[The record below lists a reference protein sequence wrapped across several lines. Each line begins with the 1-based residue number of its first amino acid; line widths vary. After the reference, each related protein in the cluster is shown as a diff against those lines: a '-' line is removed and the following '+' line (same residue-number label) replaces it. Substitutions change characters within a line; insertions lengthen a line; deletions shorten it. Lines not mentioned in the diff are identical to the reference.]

1 MNIARHA
8 EATQVDLRLWQENGT
23 VCMTVQDNGIGIISW
38 QNANQPGSHGL
49 TIMRERAEAFGGN
62 LNVSSVPG
70 KGTTVEVKIPFETSD
85 PSQTPKKVSP

>member
-8 EATQVDLRLWQENGT
+8 QATQVHVRLWQEKSN
-23 VCMTVQDNGIGIISW
+23 VCMVVQDNGTGISSW
-38 QNANQPGSHGL
+38 QSANRPGSHGL

-62 LNVSSVPG
+62 LKVSSVPG
-70 KGTTVEVKIPFETSD
+70 KGTKVEVKIPVENSD